1 LPLHFAVVIQNLGTF
16 ASGASMTLLVSLI
29 AIAIGMCG
37 GITLSFI
44 LLSKRTV
51 PRRIARVYV
60 SFFRGTP
67 LLAQLLLAY
76 YFLPGLIGVD
86 LPPLAAAIGALALNT
101 TAFQAEIY
109 RGGILAIAHGQ
120 IEAARILGITTWQA
134 RRRILIPQVMRL
146 VLPSLINETISIVKN
161 SSLISVIAVTELL
174 RVSQGL
180 VAVTFRP
187 TEIYI
192 AAAVIYLVMNLVLA
206 QLGRWSERRL
216 SRHV

>member
-1 LPLHFAVVIQNLGTF
+1 MPLHFSVVTQNLGTF

-51 PRRIARVYV
+51 PRRIARIYV

-76 YFLPGLIGVD
+76 YFLPGLIDVD
-86 LPPLAAAIGALALNT
+86 LPPLVAAIGALALNT

-161 SSLISVIAVTELL
+161 SSLVSVIAVTELL

-192 AAAVIYLVMNLVLA
+192 AAAAIYLAMNLVLA
-206 QLGRWSERRL
+206 QLGRWSERHL